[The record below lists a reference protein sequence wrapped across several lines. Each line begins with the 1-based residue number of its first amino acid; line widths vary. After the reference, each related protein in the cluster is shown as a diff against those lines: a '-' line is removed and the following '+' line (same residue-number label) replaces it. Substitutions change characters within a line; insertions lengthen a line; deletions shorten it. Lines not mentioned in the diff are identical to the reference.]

1 MNPLNLVQDIDDTCN
16 ADCHTLEYP
25 ELCKNVL
32 TDLYNFKI
40 LTFNIRSI
48 QQNFNSFLISLSR
61 TSLKFDVL
69 ILTEC
74 WIDKNSVIGVVD
86 GYNCYRTERF
96 INRAGGVV
104 AFVKSE
110 LNPIVSEPLL
120 NDANS
125 LYIDIPNCLSI
136 LGIYR
141 SPSITDVS
149 LDVLGT
155 KINYTFSNRLLKM
168 TKQYISKPLTHI
180 FNLSLST
187 GQFPNNWKTASVTP
201 LASFHQLAEIIIK
214 C

>member
-48 QQNFNSFLISLSR
+48 QQNFDSFLISLSR

-74 WIDKNSVIGVVD
+74 WIDKNSVIGVLD

-125 LYIDIPNCLSI
+125 LYIDIPNCLAI

-141 SPSITDVS
+141 SP
-149 LDVLGT
+149 
-155 KINYTFSNRLLKM
+155 FSNRLLKM

-214 C
+214 CKF